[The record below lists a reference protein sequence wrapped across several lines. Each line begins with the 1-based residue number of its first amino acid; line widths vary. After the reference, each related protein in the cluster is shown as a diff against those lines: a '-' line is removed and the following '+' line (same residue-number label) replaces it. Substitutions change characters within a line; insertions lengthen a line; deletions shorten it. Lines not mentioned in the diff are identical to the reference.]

1 MDSSLWL
8 ALLAGVGVAAASGL
22 RAFLPLLVLGI
33 AARLGM
39 IELQPGARWLASSP
53 AVVCFGAAA
62 VLEILGDKVPV
73 VDHMLDLVGTML
85 RPAAAW
91 LGSYAVL
98 AHWPAP
104 WGQVVAV
111 VLGGGALLL
120 HAAKAKLRLGSTAV
134 TFGHGNP
141 LLSLAEDATAAMLLV
156 AAILA
161 PIVSLFLVI
170 LAVWALGARRR
181 KRAVAA

>member
-1 MDSSLWL
+1 M
-8 ALLAGVGVAAASGL
+8 
-22 RAFLPLLVLGI
+22 
-33 AARLGM
+33 
-39 IELQPGARWLASSP
+39 
-53 AVVCFGAAA
+53 
-62 VLEILGDKVPV
+62 
-73 VDHMLDLVGTML
+73 
-85 RPAAAW
+85 
-91 LGSYAVL
+91 
-98 AHWPAP
+98 
-104 WGQVVAV
+104 
-111 VLGGGALLL
+111 LGGGALLL